1 MSIFHEVI
9 DLLFPR
15 LCTSCGKRLSTQEH
29 FLCTHC
35 IIHLPLTQAH
45 TVEHNPIE
53 KKFWTH
59 FPVEKAVSMFH
70 HDGER
75 TRNIIYHIKYYG
87 HPELATYLASIYAKE
102 LKQTGFFDGI
112 DLMIP
117 LPLHWRRQMKRGYN
131 QSHYIA
137 QGIHQV
143 TNIPVLKNVIRRVKN
158 NSSQTHLNAQQRM
171 ENVEDIFRL
180 KHPEL
185 IAGQHLLLVDDVTT
199 TGATL
204 SSCAQELAKAKD
216 VKISILTLAT
226 ASNSALPYVQ
236 NMYPH
241 PLNMPF

>member
-1 MSIFHEVI
+1 
-9 DLLFPR
+9 
-15 LCTSCGKRLSTQEH
+15 
-29 FLCTHC
+29 
-35 IIHLPLTQAH
+35 
-45 TVEHNPIE
+45 
-53 KKFWTH
+53 
-59 FPVEKAVSMFH
+59 MFH
-70 HDGER
+70 HDGKR

-87 HPELATYLASIYAKE
+87 HPKLATYLASIYAEE
-102 LKQTGFFDGI
+102 LKQKGFFDGI
-112 DLMIP
+112 DLIIP

-137 QGIHQV
+137 QGVHQV
-143 TNIPVLKNVIRRVKN
+143 TNIPVLKNVVKRVKN

-185 IAGQHLLLVDDVTT
+185 IAGHHILLVDDVTT

-216 VKISILTLAT
+216 VRISILTLAT
-226 ASNSALPYVQ
+226 ASSSALPYVQ